1 MRPTALPFRG
11 GIHTDHRAY
20 KSGRHS
26 RAQDATVDIAH
37 KRPPILTI
45 ERVREAGE
53 AAVGIDAQ
61 VSRFIGTDVAGLAC
75 NNLGRAAGLPLGLH
89 RYGSG
94 RHRDTDEEVQVII
107 LEVHESGT
115 VSVVFG
121 IEP

>member
-45 ERVREAGE
+45 ERVREAVD

-61 VSRFIGTDVAGLAC
+61 VSRFIGTDVDGLAC
-75 NNLGRAAGLPLGLH
+75 NNLGLAAGLPLGLH
-89 RYGSG
+89 RYGSVP
-94 RHRDTDEEVQVII
+94 HRDSDEEDRKSTRLNSSHVA
-107 LEVHESGT
+107 
-115 VSVVFG
+115 
-121 IEP
+121 